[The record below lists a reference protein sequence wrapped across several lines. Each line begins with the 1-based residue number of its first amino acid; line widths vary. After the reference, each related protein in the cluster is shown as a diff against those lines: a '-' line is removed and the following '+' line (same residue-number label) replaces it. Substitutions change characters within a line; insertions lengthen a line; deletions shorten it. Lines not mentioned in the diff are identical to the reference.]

1 MINMKKTAALFMAG
15 FLVCSM
21 PVQTFASDTD
31 TEVVENLVDSGI
43 DAIADDPDMVVDI
56 IMYAKDLIDQQN
68 ISGEEIRTAIDN
80 AASHFGVNISENEK
94 DSLVNVIQKMLNL
107 NINEEQLRNDVN
119 SAYDKLKSMGV
130 DKEKVKGI
138 VGKIIDYV
146 KALFE

>member
-1 MINMKKTAALFMAG
+1 MINMKRTAALFMAG
-15 FLVCSM
+15 FLICSV
-21 PVQTFASDTD
+21 PVQTLASDID

-43 DAIADDPDMVVDI
+43 DAIEDDPDMTVDI

-80 AASHFGVNISENEK
+80 AASHFGINISENEK

-119 SAYDKLKSMGV
+119 SACDKLKSMGV

-138 VGKIIDYV
+138 AGKIIDFV
-146 KALFE
+146 KGFFK

>member
-1 MINMKKTAALFMAG
+1 MIKMKKTAALFMAG
-15 FLVCSM
+15 FLICSM
-21 PVQTFASDTD
+21 PVQTLASDID

-43 DAIADDPDMVVDI
+43 DAIADDPDMTVDI

-68 ISGEEIRTAIDN
+68 ISGEEIRTAIDS

-138 VGKIIDYV
+138 AGKIIDFV
-146 KALFE
+146 KGFFE